1 MRRTAAAAS
10 RLPGWPLQRAERGA
24 AGLPPF
30 GASAAR
36 KAIGQPRRPQA
47 PEAAEVPAVRA
58 PDAPQVVGLREE
70 LLDGGGPRTGA
81 LATTVVVKARWCGWC
96 APSCRQEAERRNVG
110 LWRPEAVRQSASPR
124 IPQIATLHG
133 RSDDRRAVA
142 WRCGR
147 CSCRAELHYCVASA
161 ELAMFV
167 SRGKRSGSSK
177 HIGRFRLS
185 DPEIIVCGA
194 RDVREA
200 AILVQVGMHMRNAA
214 FEHGPGC

>member
-1 MRRTAAAAS
+1 MHRTAAAAS
-10 RLPGWPLQRAERGA
+10 RLPARPLQRAERGA

-58 PDAPQVVGLREE
+58 PNAPQVVGLRKE

-81 LATTVVVKARWCGWC
+81 LATALVVKARWCGWC

-147 CSCRAELHYCVASA
+147 CSCRAELHCAWRAPSWRCLLHGVKGAD
-161 ELAMFV
+161 
-167 SRGKRSGSSK
+167 SST
-177 HIGRFRLS
+177 
-185 DPEIIVCGA
+185 EILVCGA

>member
-1 MRRTAAAAS
+1 MYRTAAAAS
-10 RLPGWPLQRAERGA
+10 RLTGRPLQRAERRA

-36 KAIGQPRRPQA
+36 KAIGQPRRPEA

-81 LATTVVVKARWCGWC
+81 LATAVVVKARWCGWC

-147 CSCRAELHYCVASA
+147 GSCRAELHGAHVRTTRSA
-161 ELAMFV
+161 GAHV
-167 SRGKRSGSSK
+167 SRAHVNRRVVPGAWRAPRWRSLKKMSGS
-177 HIGRFRLS
+177 L
-185 DPEIIVCGA
+185 E
-194 RDVREA
+194 
-200 AILVQVGMHMRNAA
+200 
-214 FEHGPGC
+214 

>member
-1 MRRTAAAAS
+1 MHRTAAAAS
-10 RLPGWPLQRAERGA
+10 RLTGWPLQRAERRA

-81 LATTVVVKARWCGWC
+81 LATAVVVKARWCGWC
-96 APSCRQEAERRNVG
+96 APSCRQEAERRNVR

-147 CSCRAELHYCVASA
+147 CSCRAELHEAHVRTHA
-161 ELAMFV
+161 V
-167 SRGKRSGSSK
+167 SRSAREPCAREPACS
-177 HIGRFRLS
+177 
-185 DPEIIVCGA
+185 GA
-194 RDVREA
+194 RGERRRGV
-200 AILVQVGMHMRNAA
+200 VC
-214 FEHGPGC
+214 FKW